1 MGEMILQN
9 CGPFA
14 LPQLAISVLIMTLLV
29 GYLVALKR
37 GEIGPG
43 RVPWTRTVEPLG
55 SISTAL
61 GLLGSVVGFVVA
73 FGGFANGMD
82 VQQLTRG
89 LATAYWTT
97 GVGIFSA
104 LLASSGSYI
113 LTVINSRE
121 PAL

>member
-1 MGEMILQN
+1 MGEKILQN

-14 LPQLAISVLIMTLLV
+14 LPQLALSVLVMSLLV

-37 GEIGPG
+37 GEVSPG
-43 RVPWTRTVEPLG
+43 NTPWIRTVEPLG
-55 SISTAL
+55 AISTAL

-97 GVGIFSA
+97 GVGIFVA

-113 LTVINSRE
+113 LTVLNTRE
-121 PAL
+121 SKL